1 LQFPDT
7 ADIQH
12 LNSIIIPMLLEDG
25 LTSPLIHEPE
35 QLSSPIFLS
44 QRRV

>member
-7 ADIQH
+7 ADIQY

-35 QLSSPIFLS
+35 LSSPIFLS